1 MIRLRKYPRIQSI
14 SPDVRSYEKRKLT
27 QIPRSS
33 RSRFG
38 SKRDAKKIYEPL
50 DIENEYKNYILRF
63 RNIKSKNS
71 YCLELDGQ
79 IKKVKYFNQLLRTE
93 KETAD
98 HEKILKENMMKVKEK
113 LQKEEE
119 DRIEKEKLRIQQEK
133 IKEEMRIKEIIK
145 QQGLREWMASN
156 MNKFDEKKKQIKKDL
171 DDALKLQK
179 LNIEKQTKINQI
191 RYEDIIATIENG
203 KEIDKNLIF
212 VNIKRDI
219 LLRSIQDR
227 LQQEE
232 SEKVSI
238 PNTIETIKV
247 KLNQS
252 QALNEI
258 NKCFDSDNC

>member
-1 MIRLRKYPRIQSI
+1 
-14 SPDVRSYEKRKLT
+14 
-27 QIPRSS
+27 
-33 RSRFG
+33 
-38 SKRDAKKIYEPL
+38 
-50 DIENEYKNYILRF
+50 
-63 RNIKSKNS
+63 
-71 YCLELDGQ
+71 
-79 IKKVKYFNQLLRTE
+79 
-93 KETAD
+93 
-98 HEKILKENMMKVKEK
+98 
-113 LQKEEE
+113 
-119 DRIEKEKLRIQQEK
+119 
-133 IKEEMRIKEIIK
+133 
-145 QQGLREWMASN
+145 MASN